1 MVILK
6 NVSIVINSE
15 SMCMYVFILFFL
27 NIVLLDYTGFS
38 HEKNPFSFKIS

>member
-15 SMCMYVFILFFL
+15 SMCMYVFIFFL
-27 NIVLLDYTGFS
+27 NIVLQDYTGFS